1 MLSVGNAS
9 PLAAE
14 DWVVLSFHVGR
25 NILGTFMALF
35 SSVWES
41 EETLLCKQTYLQH
54 HLNMQAGL
62 GSLCFTQPPVPTQTR
77 FKAQSL
83 TGTFSSISEKK
94 KKKTA

>member
-25 NILGTFMALF
+25 NILGIFMALL

-41 EETLLCKQTYLQH
+41 EETLLCKQTYLQRH
-54 HLNMQAGL
+54 ANMQAGL
-62 GSLCFTQPPVPTQTR
+62 GSLCFTQPPVPTQTG
-77 FKAQSL
+77 FQAQSL
-83 TGTFSSISEKK
+83 TGAFSPC
-94 KKKTA
+94 TQLW